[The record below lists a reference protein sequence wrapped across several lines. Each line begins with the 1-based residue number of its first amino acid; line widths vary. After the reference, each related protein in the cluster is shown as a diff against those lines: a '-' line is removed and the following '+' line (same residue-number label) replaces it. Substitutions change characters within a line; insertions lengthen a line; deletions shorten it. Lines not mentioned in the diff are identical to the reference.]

1 MLETN
6 LCDERKQFNKVKLCL
21 FEELIEY
28 PQIPLDLCINQLSG
42 IDVGQKK
49 RNFPQIT
56 KNAQSVFTR

>member
-21 FEELIEY
+21 FEKLIEY

-49 RNFPQIT
+49 RNFP
-56 KNAQSVFTR
+56 